1 GAAGFIGAHCVLR
14 LLREGHR
21 VVGVDNFNDYYSPA
35 LKEARVAWVREQA
48 GDFPLLR
55 LNLADATATADL
67 FAEVRPEVVV
77 HLAAQAGVRHSLD
90 HPRAHTRRNL
100 AGLLTILAGCRAHPV
115 HHLPYAA
122 SRSAYRANQH
132 RP

>member
-35 LKEARVAWVREQA
+35 LKEARVTWVREQA

-55 LNLADATATADL
+55 LNLAEATATADL
-67 FAEVRPEVVV
+67 LAEVRPEVCV
-77 HLAAQAGVRHSLD
+77 HLALPAGVRHSLD
-90 HPRAHTRRNL
+90 HPRAYTSSNL
-100 AGLLTILAGCRAHPV
+100 EGFLNILEGCQIGRAHV
-115 HHLPYAA
+115 
-122 SRSAYRANQH
+122 
-132 RP
+132 